1 MPMPQPLSR
10 QSDLVLSHMGFYVKN
25 LEAMGQFYKDILG
38 FIETDRGDLGAVQLM
53 FLSRDPNEHHQL
65 VLSSGRPGDLA
76 FNVINQLSFRV
87 QNLATLTFVH
97 KSALATEG
105 VHDMQC
111 ATHGNAISIYFR
123 DPEGN
128 RIEVFLDTP
137 WYCEQP
143 LREPIDLTQN
153 DDVIMDLAHSIAK
166 TRPKYQARE
175 QWQAEMAKRM
185 GYLTQ

>member
-1 MPMPQPLSR
+1 MRLPQPLRR

-25 LEAMGQFYKDILG
+25 LEAMGQFYKDVLG
-38 FIETDRGDLGAVQLM
+38 FIETDRGNLGVVQLI
-53 FLSRDPNEHHQL
+53 FLSRDPSEHHQL
-65 VLSSGRPGDLA
+65 VLASGRPGDLP

-87 QNLATLTFVH
+87 QNLATLKYVH
-97 KSALATEG
+97 QSALATDG

-143 LREPIDLTQN
+143 LREPIDLTQS
-153 DDVIMDLAHSIAK
+153 DEAIMEHAHAIAK
-166 TRPKYQARE
+166 SRPKYQPRA

-185 GYLTQ
+185 GYVTQ

>member
-1 MPMPQPLSR
+1 MPPNHPLSR
-10 QSDLVLSHMGFYVKN
+10 QNDLVLSHMGFYVQN
-25 LEAMGQFYKDILG
+25 LEAMGQFYKDVLG
-38 FIETDRGDLGAVQLM
+38 FVETDRGDLGVVKLI

-65 VLSSGRPGDLA
+65 VLASGRPTDLA

-87 QNLATLTFVH
+87 QNIATLKYVH
-97 KSALATEG
+97 TSALATEG

-143 LREPIDLTQN
+143 LRETIDLNQN
-153 DDVIMDLAHSIAK
+153 DEAIMAFAEQLDRKSTRRSSDLFP
-166 TRPKYQARE
+166 RPRGQSAR
-175 QWQAEMAKRM
+175 
-185 GYLTQ
+185 GLY